1 VGRTW
6 LARRALAL
14 AAVVCLAS
22 PARAQST
29 DAAIAESLYRQ
40 ARALMDAGKPAEAC
54 PKLAESQRLDP
65 QLGTLLNL
73 AVCHERVGLTASAWS
88 EFNAVAAQAAQRNE
102 EDRARYAREHAAALE
117 QQLSYL
123 SLRVAERAPGLTV
136 KLDQRALGPAA
147 WSNPLPV
154 DPGAHWLEASLPG
167 KRTWSQQIQVRG
179 RGTTSIEVPV
189 LADAAVA
196 VPVEPPPSD
205 GGATASTTSTKRT
218 VGFVVGGVGVA
229 GVAVGAVFGAMTFS
243 AKSEGNE
250 HCPGD
255 HALCDDIGLEHHDRA
270 STYATVSTIAFAGGL
285 AALAVGTVL
294 VLTSGTAPRTQAHTR
309 GVRLAP
315 GGVVGRF

>member
-1 VGRTW
+1 VTGVGPMGV
-6 LARRALAL
+6 AYRALATASL
-14 AAVVCLAS
+14 VCLVA
-22 PARAQST
+22 PAHAQST

-40 ARALMDAGKPAEAC
+40 ARALMDAGRPAEAC

-73 AVCHERVGLTASAWS
+73 AVCHEQLGLTATAWS
-88 EFNAVAAQAAQRNE
+88 EFNAVAAQATQRNE
-102 EDRARYAREHAAALE
+102 DDRATYAREHAAALE

-123 SLRVAERAPGLTV
+123 SLRVAERTPGLTV
-136 KLDQRALGPAA
+136 KLDQRTIGPAA

-154 DPGAHWLEASLPG
+154 DPGAHLLEASLPG
-167 KRTWSQQIQVRG
+167 KRTWSRQIQVRG
-179 RGTTSIEVPV
+179 RGTTAIEIPV
-189 LADAAVA
+189 LADAPVTAA
-196 VPVEPPPSD
+196 VEPPPSD
-205 GGATASTTSTKRT
+205 GGSTRRT

-229 GVAVGAVFGAMTFS
+229 GVAVGAAFGLMTFS
-243 AKSEGNE
+243 AKSDGDE

-255 HALCDDIGLEHHDRA
+255 HTRCDDEGLDLHDRA

-309 GVRLAP
+309 GVRLA
-315 GGVVGRF
+315 GSGVIGRF